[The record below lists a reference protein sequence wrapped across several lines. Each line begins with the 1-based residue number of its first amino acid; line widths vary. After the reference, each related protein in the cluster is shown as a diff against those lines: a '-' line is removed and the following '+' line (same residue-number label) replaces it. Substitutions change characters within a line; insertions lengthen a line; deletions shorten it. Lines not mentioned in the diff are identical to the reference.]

1 MNRSP
6 TTSHSTIHCIIH
18 QSVGIPTFIFIPKL
32 CRQLPRSLYNI
43 GKQTILPDSLAILLV
58 YPFHRPI
65 RRNHYQRQPLIIS
78 LCYCRTIIQRSST
91 GSTGQS
97 NRLTRMLCH
106 PQRHKSSTP
115 LIQHNIMLH
124 SLLSGKS
131 NQQRSI
137 PGTRRKYNPLYPF
150 PYQYLYQYPHSVFI

>member
-1 MNRSP
+1 MKPGHRQKETSPAYRLDDGTTLRLRSNL
-6 TTSHSTIHCIIH
+6 
-18 QSVGIPTFIFIPKL
+18 GE
-32 CRQLPRSLYNI
+32 
-43 GKQTILPDSLAILLV
+43 GGEGLV
-58 YPFHRPI
+58 YA
-65 RRNHYQRQPLIIS
+65 
-78 LCYCRTIIQRSST
+78 
-91 GSTGQS
+91 
-97 NRLTRMLCH
+97 H